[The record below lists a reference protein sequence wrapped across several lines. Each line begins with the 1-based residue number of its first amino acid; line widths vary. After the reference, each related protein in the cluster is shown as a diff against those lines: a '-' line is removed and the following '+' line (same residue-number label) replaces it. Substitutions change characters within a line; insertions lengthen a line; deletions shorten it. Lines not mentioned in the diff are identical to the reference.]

1 MPSTRADLP
10 STMNSAT
17 AKPLHASEETNIRWM
32 ITRCQERLQLGK
44 IGYLYVE
51 GDYLDS
57 RGRMMTPFLLTQIN
71 EFWGRYASVTIATFD
86 WRRNTMVYQPYLIP
100 SELVDI
106 PAQIRSYATY
116 ALSVNPNYEFY
127 MYDE

>member
-1 MPSTRADLP
+1 
-10 STMNSAT
+10 MNSAT
-17 AKPLHASEETNIRWM
+17 AKALHTSEETKIRWM
-32 ITRCQERLQLGK
+32 ITRCQERLQLGR
-44 IGYLYVE
+44 ICYLYVE

-71 EFWGRYASVTIATFD
+71 EFWGRYTSVTIASFD
-86 WRRNTMVYQPYLIP
+86 WRRNTMVYQPFLIP

-106 PAQIRSYATY
+106 PGQILPYAAH

-127 MYDE
+127 MYGE